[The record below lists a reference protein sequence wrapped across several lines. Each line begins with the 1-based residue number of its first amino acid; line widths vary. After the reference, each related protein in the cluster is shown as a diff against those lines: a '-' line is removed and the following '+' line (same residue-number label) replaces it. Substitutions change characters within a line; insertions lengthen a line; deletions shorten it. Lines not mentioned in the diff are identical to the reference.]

1 NGGLLIRMSQVQVL
15 QGEPIKESR
24 IIDAA
29 FLHLKIL
36 ASLHPPHLSNSSFS
50 RETLS
55 LNFLVKQ
62 LGFTLLI

>member
-36 ASLHPPHLSNSSFS
+36 AYLPPPLTFLIAHSVKKLSV
-50 RETLS
+50 LI
-55 LNFLVKQ
+55 FL
-62 LGFTLLI
+62 